1 MIIEPKIRNNICL
14 TAHPTGCARQVADQI
29 EYVRKRGT
37 VKSSARLPSRALIV
51 GSSNGYGL
59 ASRIVAAYGCKA
71 ATVGVAFER
80 PGSNDQGRDKV
91 GTAGWYNDVAFLKR
105 AAADRLGAWSLNGD
119 AFSQEVKAEAIELIR
134 RNLGQVDLLIYSIAS
149 PRRLDPATG
158 TLHSSVIKP
167 IGKPFVSPTLDF
179 LTGIVSETR
188 AEPAVSPQE
197 IEDTVKVMGGED
209 WKLWVEALQ
218 REDLLADGA
227 TTVAFSYIG
236 PSFTAPIY
244 RDGTI
249 GRAKEHLEETARQLH
264 RDLSPRGGRALVSV
278 NKALVT
284 RASSV
289 IPAVPL
295 YIAILYRVMK
305 EKGLHEAC
313 IQQMDRLFR
322 DFLYADGPL
331 PVDAEGRVRLDDWEM
346 RDDIQGEV
354 TRRWEKAATETMQQ
368 LADVEGFRSEYL
380 NYHGFGVHGVDYSAD
395 VDPTGA

>member
-14 TAHPTGCARQVADQI
+14 TAHPTGCASQVADQI
-29 EYVRKRGT
+29 EYVKKRGAM
-37 VKSSARLPSRALIV
+37 KSAAGIPSRALIV

-59 ASRIVAAYGCKA
+59 ASRIVAAYGCGA
-71 ATVGVAFER
+71 ASVGVAFER

-91 GTAGWYNDVAFLKR
+91 GTAGWYNDQAFLKR
-105 AAADRLGAWSLNGD
+105 AAADGLAAWSLNGD
-119 AFSQEVKAEAIELIR
+119 AFSQEVKDEAIELIR
-134 RNLGQVDLLIYSIAS
+134 RNLGPVDLLIYSIAS
-149 PRRLDPATG
+149 PRRLDPSTG

-167 IGKPFVSPTLDF
+167 IGKPYVSPSLDF
-179 LTGIVSETR
+179 LTGVVSETR
-188 AEPAVSPQE
+188 AEPAVSQKE
-197 IEDTVKVMGGED
+197 IDDTVKVMGGED
-209 WKLWVEALQ
+209 WKLWVDVLQ
-218 REDLLADGA
+218 KEGLLAENV
-227 TTVAFSYIG
+227 TSVAFSYIG

-249 GRAKEHLEETARQLH
+249 GRAKEHLEETARQIH
-264 RDLSPRGGRALVSV
+264 GVLSRHGGRALVSV

-284 RASSV
+284 RASAV

-322 DFLYADGPL
+322 DFLYVDRPL
-331 PVDAEGRVRLDDWEM
+331 RVDSEGRVRLDDLEM
-346 RDDIQGEV
+346 REDVQSEV
-354 TRRWEKAATETMQQ
+354 ARRWEKAATETIQQ
-368 LADVEGFRSEYL
+368 LADVEGFRREYL

-395 VDPTGA
+395 VDPRG